1 MVNFMVNFNGI
12 TSKVP
17 FHEFFEFTVEEISQV
32 FEYMGLMSTKETC
45 HVEPMEK
52 YIFLHISARNRVV
65 SRILRESSLI
75 YLPGII
81 PIVQYLNLPIIQKA
95 MAKLYNIP

>member
-52 YIFLHISARNRVV
+52 YIFLHGDEQEVYKKEERNF
-65 SRILRESSLI
+65 IESIGDIYIVKIPSLFMYI
-75 YLPGII
+75 TKLLFGSSFVYLE
-81 PIVQYLNLPIIQKA
+81 
-95 MAKLYNIP
+95 